1 MFQWLY
7 DFFMTYIMPLVVS
20 VMSFLGI
27 DAKKSVHFDD
37 KVTGGEQ
44 TDEPVA
50 AVNGRVVPDES
61 A

>member
-20 VMSFLGI
+20 VMSFLGV
-27 DAKKSVHFDD
+27 DSQKSVHFEDAV
-37 KVTGGEQ
+37 KGGEL
-44 TDEPVA
+44 TDEPVIA
-50 AVNGRVVPDES
+50 SGAVNES

>member
-20 VMSFLGI
+20 VMSFLGV
-27 DAKKSVHFDD
+27 DSQKSVHFEDAV
-37 KVTGGEQ
+37 KGGEL
-44 TDEPVA
+44 TDGPITTPTA
-50 AVNGRVVPDES
+50 NES

>member
-20 VMSFLGI
+20 VMSFLGV
-27 DAKKSVHFDD
+27 DSKKSVHFEDAV
-37 KVTGGEQ
+37 KGGEL
-44 TDEPVA
+44 TDGPITA
-50 AVNGRVVPDES
+50 SAVPTVNES

>member
-20 VMSFLGI
+20 VMSFLGV
-27 DAKKSVHFDD
+27 DMKKSVHFEDAV
-37 KVTGGEQ
+37 KGGEL
-44 TDEPVA
+44 TDGPVA
-50 AVNGRVVPDES
+50 ASAVPTANES